1 MKTTLHALTYWLIQ
15 SAPYAVAIFL
25 GVALKGCV

>member
-1 MKTTLHALTYWLIQ
+1 MKTALHVIAYWLAQ

-25 GVALKGCV
+25 GVASKVCL